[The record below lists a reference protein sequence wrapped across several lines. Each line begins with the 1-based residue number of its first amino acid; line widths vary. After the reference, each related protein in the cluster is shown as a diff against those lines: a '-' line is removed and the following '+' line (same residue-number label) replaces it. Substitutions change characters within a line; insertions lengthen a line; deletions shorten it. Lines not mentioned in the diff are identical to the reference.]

1 MKPKTTRN
9 SVILIVL
16 IFIAVIAIGILSRPR
31 IDIQEITDYL
41 EHLAPV
47 AREHSTWLE
56 DYENLSE
63 LYVIFNRGQTIEALN
78 KLLDRMEEIQTKIK
92 ESAPPEILVHVI
104 TKWEDECK
112 LILQAVFQIVKGV
125 EKNNTQWISEA
136 YELLQ
141 EAENKRFQWKD
152 ELLNLLKDNGI
163 ETENTAINIFFQL
176 NLKPH

>member
-1 MKPKTTRN
+1 MKPKATRN

-16 IFIAVIAIGILSRPR
+16 IFIAIIVIGILSRPK
-31 IDIQEITDYL
+31 IDIQEITGYL

-56 DYENLSE
+56 DYDSLSE
-63 LYVIFNRGQTIEALN
+63 LYAILSRDQKIEALN
-78 KLLDRMEEIQTKIK
+78 KLLDRMEEIQTNIK

-125 EKNNTQWISEA
+125 EKNNTQWMSEA

-152 ELLNLLKDNGI
+152 ELLNLLNDSGI
-163 ETENTAINIFFQL
+163 ETENTAIKIFF
-176 NLKPH
+176 K